1 MLCQEHMLSPS
12 PGEPCGQITA
22 PWAPSQLDRY
32 HLPLCCAKGIK
43 CVCVSEV
50 VYCVRVG
57 CVVCVCTCGA
67 VCVEKPKESRAVQ
80 LPCVACPG
88 PGTGV
93 PGGPRMSPWETG
105 PCRRWVVCNLL

>member
-12 PGEPCGQITA
+12 PGEPCGQITV

-50 VYCVRVG
+50 VYCVLWVVWCVCARVG
-57 CVVCVCTCGA
+57 LCVLRSRKRVEQFSYHVWRVQGLGQVC
-67 VCVEKPKESRAVQ
+67 Q
-80 LPCVACPG
+80 
-88 PGTGV
+88 GV
-93 PGGPRMSPWETG
+93 PG
-105 PCRRWVVCNLL
+105 